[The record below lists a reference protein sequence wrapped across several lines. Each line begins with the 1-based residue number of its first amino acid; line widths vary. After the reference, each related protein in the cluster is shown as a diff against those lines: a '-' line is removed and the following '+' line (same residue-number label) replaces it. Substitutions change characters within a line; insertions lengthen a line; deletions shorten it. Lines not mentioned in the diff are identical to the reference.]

1 MKGLICQSTAVC
13 LSHEQR
19 SVAAPERMN
28 KYVRLG
34 EHRHR
39 HRHRHA
45 TTFSSSKNTKQS
57 PISHHLF
64 QVLLLLK
71 FLSYNNIQVVV
82 MRVSI
87 HCQGCAAKLSKHIS
101 KMQGVTSF
109 NIDLESKM
117 VTVAGHVSP
126 SGVLESVSKVKKAEF
141 WYV

>member
-34 EHRHR
+34 EHRHH
-39 HRHRHA
+39 HRHRHHHHHA
-45 TTFSSSKNTKQS
+45 KNIKQP

-64 QVLLLLK
+64 QV
-71 FLSYNNIQVVV
+71 VVL
-82 MRVSI
+82 RVSI
-87 HCQGCAAKLSKHIS
+87 HCQGCAAKLHKHLS

-109 NIDLESKM
+109 SIDLESKM
-117 VTVAGHVSP
+117 VKVAGHVSP
-126 SGVLESVSKVKKAEF
+126 SSVLESISKMEATDEKP
-141 WYV
+141 

>member
-64 QVLLLLK
+64 
-71 FLSYNNIQVVV
+71 QVVV

>member
-39 HRHRHA
+39 HHHHHA
-45 TTFSSSKNTKQS
+45 KNINQ
-57 PISHHLF
+57 PPVSHHLF
-64 QVLLLLK
+64 
-71 FLSYNNIQVVV
+71 QVVV

-87 HCQGCAAKLSKHIS
+87 HCQGCAAKLRKHLS
-101 KMQGVTSF
+101 RMQGVTSF
-109 NIDLESKM
+109 SINLESKM

-126 SGVLESVSKVKKAEF
+126 SGVLESISKVKRAEF
-141 WYV
+141 WSG